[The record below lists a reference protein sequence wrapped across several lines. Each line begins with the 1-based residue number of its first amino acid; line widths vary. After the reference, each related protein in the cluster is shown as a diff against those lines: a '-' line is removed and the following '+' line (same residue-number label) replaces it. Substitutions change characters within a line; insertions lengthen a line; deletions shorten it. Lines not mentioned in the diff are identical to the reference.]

1 MKGYS
6 SDKIRNVVLLGHG
19 GCGKTTFLEAALL
32 ATKVINRLGKVE
44 DGNTVS
50 DYDKMEIEKK
60 YSINTTMVPVE
71 YNGYKYNFLDTP
83 GFFDFV
89 GEVDSA
95 MSTVS
100 AAIIMVDASEGIQVG
115 TEKAWELCSETDTPK
130 FMVLT
135 KIDKDNVDC
144 DKLIEQIREKFGNS
158 VVTDEDEDALREAVA
173 GTDEALMEKF
183 FNDEPFTDE
192 EFTNGLMDGIANGDI
207 VPIIKASSL
216 TGEGI
221 DEVLRSISRYVPTP
235 SKHAPYIGKNNKDED
250 VEVITDV
257 SADPVMY
264 VYKTIAD
271 PFMGKISY
279 AKVLSGTVKLG
290 QELYNP
296 RSQKSEKLGSMFFVR
311 GKQQENATEVPAGD
325 MVALAKLQHT
335 KTGDTL
341 CLKAKA
347 VTMPG
352 INFPKPNYFVAVEP
366 AEKKDEE
373 KMAQGLHKL
382 MEEDPSFVLE
392 RNVETH
398 QSLLGGQGDIQ
409 IGIIRAK
416 LKERY
421 GVSVKVIPQKI
432 AYRETIKGSSD
443 VQGKH
448 KKQSGGA
455 GQYGDVWIR
464 FSPSQQ
470 NFEFSEELFGGSIPK
485 NYVPAVEKGL
495 LECMDKGPLAGC
507 KVQNVKAVLYD
518 GSYHDVDSNEVSFK
532 IAASLAFKKG
542 IVAAN
547 PCLLEPIMKLEITV
561 PEKYTGDVMG
571 DMNKRRGRIL
581 GMEPTDNGKT
591 KLLAEA
597 PQSELFDYAIVLRA
611 MTQARGTFT
620 VEFSKYEELPAHLAE
635 KVIEAHK
642 AEVEK
647 EHK

>member
-192 EFTNGLMDGIANGDI
+192 EFTNGLMDGIANGDV

-221 DEVLRSISRYVPTP
+221 DEVLRSIARYVPTP
-235 SKHAPYIGKNNKDED
+235 SKHAPYIGKNSKDED

-296 RSQKSEKLGSMFFVR
+296 KSQKSEKLGSMFFVR

>member
-100 AAIIMVDASEGIQVG
+100 AAIIMVDASEEIQVG

-144 DKLIEQIREKFGNS
+144 DKLIEQLREKFGNS

-192 EFTNGLMDGIANGDI
+192 EFTNGLMDGIANGDV
-207 VPIIKASSL
+207 VPIIKASSI

-221 DEVLRSISRYVPTP
+221 DEVLRSIARYVPTP
-235 SKHAPYIGKNNKDED
+235 SKHAPYIGKNSKDED

-257 SADPVMY
+257 NADPVLY

-296 RSQKSEKLGSMFFVR
+296 RTQKSEKLGSMFFVR
-311 GKQQENATEVPAGD
+311 GKHQENATEVPAGD

-620 VEFSKYEELPAHLAE
+620 VEFSKYEELPAHLAD

>member
-50 DYDKMEIEKK
+50 DYDKIEIEKK

-235 SKHAPYIGKNNKDED
+235 SKHAPYIGKNSKDED

-311 GKQQENATEVPAGD
+311 GKHQENATEVPAGD

>member
-135 KIDKDNVDC
+135 KIDKDSVDC
-144 DKLIEQIREKFGNS
+144 DKLVEQLREKFGNS
-158 VVTDEDEDALREAVA
+158 VVTDDDEDALREAVA

-192 EFTNGLMDGIANGDI
+192 EFTNGLMDGIANGDV
-207 VPIIKASSL
+207 VPIIKASSF

-221 DEVLRSISRYVPTP
+221 DEVLRSIARYVPTP
-235 SKHAPYIGKNNKDED
+235 SKHAPYIGKNSKNED

-257 SADPVMY
+257 SADPVIY

-507 KVQNVKAVLYD
+507 KVQNIKAVLYD